1 MDTSSVDSVIEAR
14 LLTFNDVSEIQQRNI
29 ELLAVVRELS
39 AGQEAAEQT
48 RIEEKTAEVKQ
59 ELDTALRQ
67 IEELRAAR
75 ERQQL
80 MVENLIQ
87 QKEMYKSMVSASGQS
102 VSGAVSKMVDG
113 DKSKLVQELEK
124 VKKDYAEY
132 KEGKAENDKISN
144 ELNEKLK
151 EDLHD
156 AKIKLAKLSSQEEY
170 SSEKFKIMNTN
181 LESSKKH
188 NVALEERN
196 KQLHDIT
203 ARHEISIT
211 ALRKELMEVQN
222 KLSQAELQNDS
233 LAMKNQQLL
242 SAQGRM
248 EAERDVLLRER
259 KSTSRIEANLQQIQI
274 NLQRNEELGKL
285 KLQSDNEKL
294 LKEVDLLRNKL
305 GSEQEHFKESVKTW
319 EQANKTLRE
328 KSEAATLSEK
338 NALEQLNNISNTLE
352 TMKMEL
358 KDTTEQLQMAES
370 RLAGRGLGR
379 QGSTVEGTSGESGKN
394 RLRDVEL
401 LMAQTKQ
408 ELKNVNFQL
417 IEAKRRGEEFKGI
430 SEAAEKRMTES
441 SAAMQELQSQLEAK
455 VKKAEEEKSSSVKQ
469 MELMEIE
476 NKELKAKVTDLESEA
491 GVSGGELR
499 DKMRSSLTE
508 IEELK
513 SKLIASKQME
523 TEAQNNANKWLVEA
537 RETQEKYEREIVQ
550 HARDIEA
557 LSKLKQEM
565 KNSSNSKVDMD
576 LERKKHEN
584 EMKLIEEKHLSEI
597 NVVRQEKTAVD
608 QQLTAVSA
616 QNQNLL
622 VQLENVSKQLTD
634 MTTSGLNS
642 SAPADSSMN
651 TSSVS
656 INEEEANN
664 TQLMAIIKYLRQ
676 EKDIL
681 SNRVELMQAES
692 ARVQS
697 QMEHQVKLLSDS
709 EAALEKE
716 RSSQSLSA
724 MSVSKHSELIRKVET
739 LAAITDSNR
748 MLREEKEKVEKE
760 NESLKVSIAE
770 AEALKAPMED
780 KLKQNEEKVNTLV
793 VEKLALQAEVDRWKT
808 RSDQLVEKSFKINP
822 KELQRLQESET
833 RLTKTVASLELE
845 KKTLDTKIIS
855 VTKEMEILKAQASS
869 FQAEKNK
876 LTSESSEKNKEL
888 AQAKRENA
896 QSKNIQSN
904 LQKENNSLKKKTE
917 ELVKL
922 HSTEMARIKKEAEE
936 SKSSGSDEVTTLK
949 KQLEDAQASSK
960 DASTK
965 LESIQQTLASKE
977 EALSVQ
983 KTQNLQLK
991 KIGQTMRAKF
1001 QAEEKKVL
1009 ALSEEKDKL
1018 VAELAAKQDAPSE
1031 ASTAT
1036 NEESAEA
1043 VQLLEAAQ
1051 ARLDEVESLLEE
1063 TTKEKEE
1070 LEKKFQEKEKRA
1082 KDVLQSAKT
1091 RINKVEADKKAL
1103 QEQLESFTAA
1113 GGSSSN
1119 DEQGLRVKA
1128 LTSQL
1133 TQIRQDKE
1141 RIEGEAAEAVADK
1154 NRLVEQLEALQQ
1166 ELVATKQQ
1174 AAASASKPVA
1184 VAGVVLQQEKSVSA
1198 SARKQQQPQVCCMT
1212 LQFSPDHSATF
1223 RPTSRLTA

>member
-1 MDTSSVDSVIEAR
+1 MDTSNVDSVIEAR
-14 LLTFNDVSEIQQRNI
+14 LLNFNDVSEIQQRNI

-87 QKEMYKSMVSASGQS
+87 QKEMYKSIASASGQPG
-102 VSGAVSKMVDG
+102 SGAVSKMVEG
-113 DKSKLVQELEK
+113 DKNKLLQELEK

-181 LESSKKH
+181 LESSKRH

-203 ARHEISIT
+203 ARHELSVT
-211 ALRKELMEVQN
+211 ALRKELMEIQN
-222 KLSQAELQNDS
+222 QVSKVELQNDS
-233 LAMKNQQLL
+233 LTMKNQHLQSSL
-242 SAQGRM
+242 GRL
-248 EAERDVLLRER
+248 EAERDVLLRE
-259 KSTSRIEANLQQIQI
+259 KNSSSRIEANLQQIQI

-285 KLQSDNEKL
+285 KQQSDNEKL
-294 LKEVDLLRNKL
+294 LKEVELLRNKL
-305 GSEQEHFKESVKTW
+305 QSEQEHFKDSVKTW
-319 EQANKTLRE
+319 EHANKTLRE
-328 KSEAATLSEK
+328 KSEAAIMSEK

-358 KDTTEQLQMAES
+358 KDTTEQLQLAES

-379 QGSTVEGTSGESGKN
+379 QGSSIEGAPGESGKN

-417 IEAKRRGEEFKGI
+417 NESKRRGEEYKGI

-441 SAAMQELQSQLEAK
+441 SAAMQVLQSQLEAK
-455 VKKAEEEKSSSVKQ
+455 VKKAEEEKASSEKK
-469 MELMEIE
+469 MELVEIE
-476 NKELKAKVTDLESEA
+476 NRELKVKVTGLESEA

-499 DKMRSSLTE
+499 DKMRSASTE

-513 SKLIASKQME
+513 SNLITSKQIE
-523 TEAQNNANKWLVEA
+523 TEAQSNASKWLSEA

-557 LSKLKQEM
+557 LSKLKQEI
-565 KNSSNSKVDMD
+565 KNSSNSKVDID
-576 LERKKHEN
+576 LEKKKHEN
-584 EMKLIEEKHLSEI
+584 EIKILEEKHLAEI
-597 NVVRQEKTAVD
+597 SVIKQDKTAVD
-608 QQLTAVSA
+608 QQLSA
-616 QNQNLL
+616 LSSQNENLL
-622 VQLENVSKQLTD
+622 AQLERVSKQLTD
-634 MTTSGLNS
+634 MTATGLNT
-642 SAPADSSMN
+642 SATADSSMN

-676 EKDIL
+676 EKEIL

-697 QMEHQVKLLSDS
+697 QMDHQVKLLAES
-709 EAALEKE
+709 EAALDNE
-716 RSSQSLSA
+716 RSSQSMSMMSA
-724 MSVSKHSELIRKVET
+724 SKHSELIRKVET
-739 LAAITDSNR
+739 LSAITDSNR
-748 MLREEKEKVEKE
+748 MLREEKEKVEKD
-760 NESLKVSIAE
+760 NEGLKLAIAE
-770 AEALKAPMED
+770 AEAFKGPMGE
-780 KLKQNEEKVNTLV
+780 KLKQNEERVNTLV
-793 VEKLALQAEVDRWKT
+793 VEKIALQTEADKWKT

-833 RLTKTVASLELE
+833 RLTKQVASLETE
-845 KKTLDTKIIS
+845 KKASDAKINSIS
-855 VTKEMEILKAQASS
+855 KEMDILKTQASS
-869 FQAEKNK
+869 IQAEKIK
-876 LTSESSEKNKEL
+876 LSAESSEKQKEL
-888 AQAKRENA
+888 ALAKRENA
-896 QSKNIQSN
+896 QAKNIQSN
-904 LQKENNSLKKKTE
+904 LQKENNGLKKKTE

-922 HSTEMARIKKEAEE
+922 HNTEIAKIKKEAED
-936 SKSSGSDEVTTLK
+936 SKSSGSDEVTTIK
-949 KQLEDAQASSK
+949 KQLEEAQAVSK
-960 DASTK
+960 DALTK
-965 LESIQQTLASKE
+965 LESVQQTLASKE
-977 EALSVQ
+977 EVISSS
-983 KTQNLQLK
+983 KTTNQQLK

-1009 ALSEEKDKL
+1009 ALSEEKSKL
-1018 VAELAAKQDAPSE
+1018 EAELAAKQDAPSE
-1031 ASTAT
+1031 ASNTT
-1036 NEESAEA
+1036 NEESGEA
-1043 VQLLEAAQ
+1043 AQLIEAAQ
-1051 ARLDEVESLLEE
+1051 ARLEEVESHLEE

-1091 RINKVEADKKAL
+1091 RINKVEGEKKAL
-1103 QEQLESFTAA
+1103 QEQLDNFNAA
-1113 GGSSSN
+1113 GGSGTPSS

-1128 LTSQL
+1128 MTSQL

-1141 RIEGEAAEAVADK
+1141 RLEAEAAEAVAEK
-1154 NRLVEQLEALQQ
+1154 VRLLEQFEALQQ
-1166 ELVATKQQ
+1166 ELVAAKQQ

-1184 VAGVVLQQEKSVSA
+1184 VAGLVHVHQQEKSVSA
-1198 SARKQQQPQVCCMT
+1198 AVRKQQQPQVCNET
-1212 LQFSPDHSATF
+1212 TPPDI
-1223 RPTSRLTA
+1223 